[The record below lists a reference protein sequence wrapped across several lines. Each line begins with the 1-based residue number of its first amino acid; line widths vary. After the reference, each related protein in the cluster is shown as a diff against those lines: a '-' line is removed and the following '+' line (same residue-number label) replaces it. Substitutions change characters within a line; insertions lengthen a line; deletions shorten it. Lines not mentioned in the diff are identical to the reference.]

1 MTERL
6 FLQSFQTQAD
16 LNAVIATEMGLLRA
30 TPYPAVG
37 GNNRPVEN
45 CISTLIDHG
54 ATTVVIQRRVH
65 DPDFAAEYSAYY
77 SRQFASVSRWCTR
90 LHFFSAPAVSGG
102 PVLPF
107 LDGVA
112 TDTYLGFLT
121 LRPVS
126 RAPIGASILAGAL
139 ATGFL
144 RSSDEFPVNLAGVTF
159 NVKGTPFMQQDNA
172 VGACAQA
179 SIWMSLRTLRKR
191 EGDRAHDPAQITD
204 AATKY
209 FIHGRVRPNRQGL
222 TIDQMTEAVRAAGYS
237 PHRIPLGT
245 IDSATG
251 TTNLNVGQLQMSR
264 LHLHAY
270 VESEIPVLLVLFPP
284 SGGHAVTIIGHTWTD
299 APTADQI
306 ITVTFTNG
314 AGSQIAF
321 RHAVSHV
328 PEYIVHND
336 NTGPYRSLPQQSTLG
351 SEYSLSSAA
360 FAIPLLP
367 ADVFMTGEEALTFG
381 MNLASQIFESLKVK
395 AGANAIDAAIA
406 GLTCRLQLAEKR
418 KLRKWAANV
427 TMANELRE
435 ALRVIDLPRRVW
447 VFELHASAHYGTH
460 GTANAATLVGIVLID
475 PTGDVLDASLLLAHF
490 NFPAI
495 FGAPQGVL
503 LKFDSPT
510 PTAIQTGDTGPV
522 LPLRT

>member
-1 MTERL
+1 MTDRL
-6 FLQSFQTQAD
+6 SLKFFLTQAELHD
-16 LNAVIATEMGLLRA
+16 MIALEMESLRA

-45 CISTLIDHG
+45 CVASLLANG
-54 ATTVVIQRRVH
+54 AVTAIIQRRVH
-65 DPDFAAEYSAYY
+65 DPDFTAEYSAYY
-77 SRQFASVSRWCTR
+77 SRQFASVSRSCTR
-90 LHFFSAPAVSGG
+90 LHFFNVPVPAGSS
-102 PVLPF
+102 VLSF

-112 TDTYLGFLT
+112 STAYLGFLT

-126 RAPIGASILAGAL
+126 RAPIGASILSGAL
-139 ATGFL
+139 SPGFL

-159 NVKGTPFMQQDNA
+159 SVKGTPFMQQDNA

-204 AATKY
+204 AATRY
-209 FIHGRVRPNRQGL
+209 FIHGRIRPNRQGL

-245 IDSATG
+245 IDPSTG
-251 TTNLNVGQLQMSR
+251 TTILSAMQINAAKMQ
-264 LHLHAY
+264 LHAY

-299 APTADQI
+299 APTANQL
-306 ITVTFTNG
+306 ITITFING
-314 AGSQIAF
+314 AGSSLTF

-336 NTGPYRSLPQQSTLG
+336 NTGPYRSLPQVPTAG
-351 SEYSLSSAA
+351 DEYSLQCAG

-381 MNLASQIFESLKVK
+381 MNFASESFEGLKAKLGPAVV
-395 AGANAIDAAIA
+395 DAATA
-406 GLTCRLQLAEKR
+406 GITCRVQLAEKR
-418 KLRKWAANV
+418 KLRKWAATV
-427 TMANELRE
+427 PMVDELKE
-435 ALRVIDLPRRVW
+435 ALRISDLPRRVW
-447 VFELHASAHYGTH
+447 VFELHASGHYGSH
-460 GTANAATLVGIVLID
+460 GAGDSATLVGIILID
-475 PTGDVLDASLLLAHF
+475 PTGDVLDASVLLAHF
-490 NFPAI
+490 NLPAI
-495 FGAPQGVL
+495 LGAPQGVL

-510 PTAIQTGDTGPV
+510 PTAIQTSDLGPI
-522 LPLRT
+522 LPLRS